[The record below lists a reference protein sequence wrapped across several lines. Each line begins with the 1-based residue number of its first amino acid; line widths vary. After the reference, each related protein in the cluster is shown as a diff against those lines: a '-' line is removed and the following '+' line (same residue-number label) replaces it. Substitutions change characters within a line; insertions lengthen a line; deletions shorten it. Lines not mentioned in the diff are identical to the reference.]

1 MYKILFIAMV
11 ALFVSCNKQANTSQM
26 EQRITA
32 LEAKVDSLEHTI
44 KLMTSTDSI
53 LVQQVFSPAKGSLL
67 EEIQPKQ

>member
-11 ALFVSCNKQANTSQM
+11 ALFVSCNQQPSTSQI
-26 EQRITA
+26 EQRITT
-32 LEAKVDSLEHTI
+32 LEAKIDSLEQAI